1 MLKAGAEHQEAAVF
15 RAGAAFQVAA
25 VFKAGAAY
33 LSIGSF
39 FTLPPALKIHQKTT
53 IFLHYSTINQL
64 LNPRFSSDPHCSEP
78 VWTPTFSNEKSTIHP
93 FSIFLKSPNVQHDAQ
108 TLFGSSAPMVQAAPL
123 STLPQVRDAHTTTFG
138 T

>member
-39 FTLPPALKIHQKTT
+39 FTLPPALKILQKSM
-53 IFLHYSTINQL
+53 IFLH
-64 LNPRFSSDPHCSEP
+64 
-78 VWTPTFSNEKSTIHP
+78 
-93 FSIFLKSPNVQHDAQ
+93 
-108 TLFGSSAPMVQAAPL
+108 
-123 STLPQVRDAHTTTFG
+123 
-138 T
+138 